1 MSGFFFFFPVTPFL
15 GIYLKVVHEMRG
27 KKLVSSVFFWGGA
40 GVGGVTLEYY
50 AAIKSG

>member
-27 KKLVSSVFFWGGA
+27 KNLVSSVFLGEA